1 MGKADSSSSSTLFA
15 HIVKTLKKHPNST
28 TVSLSQVSLS
38 NTFKQQ
44 SFNLQFQY
52 LQNLQNAILI
62 RSYCRCSLRC
72 RQRCHHHKW
81 PSIIRWYPGR
91 SCLEHHLGRCRRT
104 SHSHFEDWR
113 GQCFDYCQHHCFR
126 SLWNLLRLGYPVHS
140 PRVFLCSPD
149 R

>member
-1 MGKADSSSSSTLFA
+1 MGDSSSSSTLFA

-44 SFNLQFQY
+44 SFNLQLQY
-52 LQNLQNAILI
+52 LQTLQNAILL
-62 RSYCRCSLRC
+62 RSYCRCGLRC

-81 PSIIRWYPGR
+81 PSIIRWYPGW

-113 GQCFDYCQHHCFR
+113 GQCFDYRQHHCFR
-126 SLWNLLRLGYPVHS
+126 SFWNFLRLGNPIHS
-140 PRVFLCSPD
+140 SRVFLCSPD